1 MMRRAFDLFK
11 SVLSYKLSKSKGEN
25 PCSEELCREREELYK
40 RMLNDAVSFCDIDIA
55 NKNSIE
61 FMEVVRT

>member
-1 MMRRAFDLFK
+1 MMRRAYDLFK
-11 SVLSYKLSKSKGEN
+11 SVLSYKPSKSKAEN
-25 PCSEELCREREELYK
+25 PFSEELCREREELYK

-61 FMEVVRT
+61 FMEAVRT